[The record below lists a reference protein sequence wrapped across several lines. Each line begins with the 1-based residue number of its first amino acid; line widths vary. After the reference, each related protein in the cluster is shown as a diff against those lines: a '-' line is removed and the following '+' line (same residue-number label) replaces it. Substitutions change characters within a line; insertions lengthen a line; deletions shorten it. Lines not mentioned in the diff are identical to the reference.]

1 MNSIQ
6 EVVKDNAPG
15 AAVDRMREELED
27 KRELLDSSRH
37 VTERLRGLVI
47 DLAEQVANTSA
58 MVGKPRTPEQE
69 QRSTVSNTRQ
79 QEIVRKGIER
89 AEKQFRQI
97 ILNDLTE
104 SSKDISLIKKHKT
117 VDVPA
122 IHAS

>member
-1 MNSIQ
+1 
-6 EVVKDNAPG
+6 
-15 AAVDRMREELED
+15 
-27 KRELLDSSRH
+27 
-37 VTERLRGLVI
+37 
-47 DLAEQVANTSA
+47 
-58 MVGKPRTPEQE
+58 
-69 QRSTVSNTRQ
+69 
-79 QEIVRKGIER
+79 VRKGIER